1 MRKRV
6 LALVCCLSLTLGLFT
21 YHPPEAKAIVTE
33 ASLATSVLWSFMQS
47 AGITFNGT
55 GMNSSSWAEA
65 IEPYLRDFT
74 EWKDSAAK
82 SFWHWLGYDGASEFI
97 KALSWSKITHPT
109 TMPFPS
115 VVIPPAAAKKMGE
128 FTHWFAEKV
137 GLVSGGESKPV
148 YDGATHLTSVDG
160 YSVLA
165 DKSFS
170 DYYNYNFGRNKLS
183 IVKKTSSGS
192 LAYASLKFY
201 TPTFVAPDTG
211 KYKISFVGSTSENS
225 LSSNSQYGL
234 GFWKV
239 GVYKTD
245 SADSNAFGYGGS
257 LCDNE
262 TYIGGFY
269 GARPGPCSGSCEL
282 NFIKGEKYK
291 FQIRVGA
298 QDDFSSAI
306 FFWDFSLAKSDGVSS
321 SGFATQAGALSPTYD
336 DKGEKPT
343 VVAYPNING
352 DLSSINDLLQQIL
365 DKLAANDLNSSASLE
380 GEAAPDVPATDIGW
394 KGTIEKI
401 YQGIIDLPGRIADA
415 FKALLEG
422 LFAPDAALMQEMTD
436 TFKGKFSFLTTLHK
450 VGTDLFGM
458 TAETD
463 PPVIWVHLEDAEGKY
478 TYGGPVKALDLS
490 WYQRYKADVDKLISG
505 FLWLAFLWLLFKRAA
520 SIIHG
525 GEMYT
530 EYASD
535 IRDYYRSG
543 KKDDGPTVPV
553 NRRLGE

>member
-1 MRKRV
+1 MKRRV

-21 YHPPEAKAIVTE
+21 YRPPEAKAIVTE

-74 EWKDSAAK
+74 EATDSAAK

-128 FTHWFAEKV
+128 FTHWFVEKV
-137 GLVSGGESKPV
+137 GLASGGESKSFYTGLSSCALSLSDGSSLSLAQFWEEKSKCVPGDV
-148 YDGATHLTSVDG
+148 IFTISEIQKYTKDKPLNFSIRSGYGRRLSFYFDGCVKADVWVTDKLGQERLSQTRTYTSFKPNPDPMWDYKYMLCIPDLYNYGWAQKFSYGDGAMFLCQLYTSDAWDS
-160 YSVLA
+160 YSYYLNR
-165 DKSFS
+165 DKYFVS
-170 DYYNYNFGRNKLS
+170 YVEGA
-183 IVKKTSSGS
+183 KT
-192 LAYASLKFY
+192 
-201 TPTFVAPDTG
+201 
-211 KYKISFVGSTSENS
+211 
-225 LSSNSQYGL
+225 
-234 GFWKV
+234 
-239 GVYKTD
+239 
-245 SADSNAFGYGGS
+245 
-257 LCDNE
+257 
-262 TYIGGFY
+262 
-269 GARPGPCSGSCEL
+269 
-282 NFIKGEKYK
+282 
-291 FQIRVGA
+291 
-298 QDDFSSAI
+298 
-306 FFWDFSLAKSDGVSS
+306 VSV
-321 SGFATQAGALSPTYD
+321 SGFVTQPGALSPTYD

-343 VVAYPNING
+343 VVAYPNISG
-352 DLSSINDLLQQIL
+352 DLTSINDLLQQIL

-543 KKDDGPTVPV
+543 KKDDGPTVPI
-553 NRRLGE
+553 NRRLGK

>member
-1 MRKRV
+1 MKKRV

-21 YHPPEAKAIVTE
+21 YRPPEAKAIVTE

-74 EWKDSAAK
+74 EATDSAAK

-97 KALSWSKITHPT
+97 KALSWSKITHPD

-115 VVIPPAAAKKMGE
+115 VVIPPAVAKKMGE

-137 GLVSGGESKPV
+137 GLTADSKPITVSGSNIKATVMAGAYRCFSENKDMSN
-148 YDGATHLTSVDG
+148 YDRIVNHKT
-160 YSVLA
+160 VLA
-165 DKSFS
+165 FYSPLGSFGTKSDVYGLIYSDFEPVSPVLHLFS
-170 DYYNYNFGRNKLS
+170 DNTRFEGVNY
-183 IVKKTSSGS
+183 
-192 LAYASLKFY
+192 
-201 TPTFVAPDTG
+201 
-211 KYKISFVGSTSENS
+211 
-225 LSSNSQYGL
+225 
-234 GFWKV
+234 
-239 GVYKTD
+239 
-245 SADSNAFGYGGS
+245 
-257 LCDNE
+257 
-262 TYIGGFY
+262 
-269 GARPGPCSGSCEL
+269 
-282 NFIKGEKYK
+282 
-291 FQIRVGA
+291 
-298 QDDFSSAI
+298 
-306 FFWDFSLAKSDGVSS
+306 S
-321 SGFATQAGALSPTYD
+321 SGFYLDNRNSHYFDAVVFPSDFSGRGFVNIAIGFRKVCDYSPDILMSDQSSFVTAVQSGALSPTYD
-336 DKGEKPT
+336 DKGEKST

-380 GEAAPDVPATDIGW
+380 GETAPDVPATDIGW

-415 FKALLEG
+415 FKTLLES

-458 TAETD
+458 TADSE